1 MGFFQTVKA
10 VTLNEIPSTSPKGE
24 LNTID
29 WAKIVRD
36 LAVGCGGTSLVFV
49 IQYLSSVDFSKL
61 GAWAPVALP
70 FVIMLLQAIQKKL
83 AAPADTTTT
92 GK

>member
-1 MGFFQTVKA
+1 MKLIQAVKA
-10 VTLNEIPSTSPKGE
+10 VTLNEIPSKSPKGE

-36 LAVGCGGTSLVFV
+36 LVVGCSGTSLVFI
-49 IQYLSSVDFSKL
+49 IQYLSNVDFSKL
-61 GAWAPVALP
+61 GAWAPAALP
-70 FVIMLLQAIQKKL
+70 FVIMILQAIQKKL
-83 AAPADTTTT
+83 AAPMDSTNE